1 MVGTDEERDP
11 DCIERCTKVHTVDRS
26 FPRYID
32 VSGLVT
38 GAPIQE
44 IKFPLFFF
52 ILNKKKRKKK
62 HNKTYFLQKKSFN
75 ERVKFLENWSARK

>member
-32 VSGLVT
+32 VSGFDLYISNRGPDPRNKISSVFFLF
-38 GAPIQE
+38 E
-44 IKFPLFFF
+44 IKKKEKRNTIKRTFY
-52 ILNKKKRKKK
+52 KKK
-62 HNKTYFLQKKSFN
+62 FQ
-75 ERVKFLENWSARK
+75 

>member
-32 VSGLVT
+32 VSGFDLYISNRGPDPRNKISSV
-38 GAPIQE
+38 
-44 IKFPLFFF
+44 FFF
-52 ILNKKKRKKK
+52 ILNKKKKKK
-62 HNKTYFLQKKSFN
+62 ETQ
-75 ERVKFLENWSARK
+75 